1 MTNTSKKLTPAD
13 IVASA
18 KDMGIEPAALQAV
31 IVVECAGSGFNDD
44 GSPVI
49 LFERHVLWR
58 ELGKVNYITKRQQ
71 LSDLFPDI
79 CHPAWDK
86 SAYKVRPSH
95 QKLYVASVL
104 HWDAAHA
111 SCSWGIGQVM
121 GNNWKA
127 LGYPSLK
134 AFVDEMH
141 ESEAKQ
147 LDAMCR
153 YIKVNNLITKLRNH
167 DWAGFAKGY
176 NGAGY
181 KANAYDEK
189 LAAAYA
195 RAKAKPTATPTP
207 QSESVAESTPQSES
221 EKAVPQD
228 IYICGRYRIRFE
240 PLSADTGEL

>member
-1 MTNTSKKLTPAD
+1 MTNSNKKLTQAD

-18 KDMGIEPAALQAV
+18 KALGVEPEALRAV
-31 IVVECAGSGFNDD
+31 IDVECKGDGFNAD

-49 LFERHVLWR
+49 LFEPHVLWR
-58 ELGKVNYITKRQQ
+58 ELGKVNYYTKRQQ

-79 CHPAWDK
+79 CYPKWQK
-86 SAYKVRPSH
+86 SAYKVRPSR

-104 HWDAAHA
+104 HWEAAHA

-127 LGYPSLK
+127 LGYLSLK
-134 AFVDEMH
+134 AFVDDMH

-147 LDAMCR
+147 LEAMCR
-153 YIKVNNLITKLRNH
+153 FIKVNGLVEKLQNH

-181 KANAYDEK
+181 KANRYDKK
-189 LAAAYA
+189 LALAYA
-195 RAKAKPTATPTP
+195 KAGG
-207 QSESVAESTPQSES
+207 Q
-221 EKAVPQD
+221 
-228 IYICGRYRIRFE
+228 
-240 PLSADTGEL
+240 